1 MQTPHIEK
9 KPSSLRYYQ
18 EGPPESLDAIDMS
31 TWTLKVFLPYE
42 SSPIQI
48 TFEELQN
55 IATITENRRVVCVCN
70 WSIRRNWTGILL
82 EDLFDYLGINPSKY
96 RCYNLKQLS
105 LGTAKGVYD
114 STIELSNAFENRAM
128 IIWAIDG
135 AALSLEE
142 GYPIRLVDFSLYRYK
157 GVKCL
162 SELHITDEL
171 EQGYWEGKAG
181 YCKTGKIKPKRYR
194 IVDLQEHRF
203 IDGTG
208 EVTEF

>member
-1 MQTPHIEK
+1 MKTPYLEK

-18 EGPPESLDAIDMS
+18 EGPPESFDTIDMS

-42 SSPIQI
+42 SSPIQVI
-48 TFEELQN
+48 FEELQR
-55 IATITENRRVVCVCN
+55 IATHTENRRVVCVCN
-70 WSIRRNWTGILL
+70 WSIRRTWTGILL
-82 EDLFDYLGINPSKY
+82 EELFEYLGINTSKY
-96 RCYNLKQLS
+96 RRYNLKQLS

-114 STIELSNAFENRAM
+114 STIELANAFENRAM

-135 AALSLEE
+135 MTLSLEE

-162 SELHITDEL
+162 SELHLTDEF

-181 YCKTGKIKPKRYR
+181 YCKMGKIKPKRYR

-208 EVTEF
+208 EVTDF